1 MPVKN
6 ALCLVAIVLTV
17 ASCGGG
23 GDKSSG
29 PTGPTGNSNPD
40 TFGGSAT
47 ATLVDVNMP
56 GLVYSPNRIDL
67 AQGGT
72 VRFIFT
78 AVAHDVRFNGAT
90 GAPADIQVESNT
102 TVSRTFA
109 NKGTFNFL
117 CTLHSGMTGTVTV
130 H

>member
-1 MPVKN
+1 MPVTKV
-6 ALCLVAIVLTV
+6 LYLVAVALTV

-23 GDKSSG
+23 GDKS
-29 PTGPTGNSNPD
+29 TGPTGNSNTNTN

-56 GLVYSPNRIDL
+56 GLVYNPNNISV

-90 GAPADIQVESNT
+90 GAPADIEVVSNV

-117 CTLHSGMTGTVTV
+117 CTLHAGMTGVVTV

>member
-1 MPVKN
+1 VTKV
-6 ALCLVAIVLTV
+6 LCLLAVALTV

-23 GDKSSG
+23 GDKS
-29 PTGPTGNSNPD
+29 TGPTGNSNPD

-56 GLVYSPNRIDL
+56 GLVFNPNRIDI

-78 AVAHDVRFNGAT
+78 AVAHDVRFNSAA
-90 GAPADIQVESNT
+90 GAPADIQVTANQ

-109 NKGTFNFL
+109 NKGTFNIV
-117 CTLHSGMTGTVTV
+117 CTLHAGMTGAVTV

>member
-1 MPVKN
+1 MPVPN

-23 GDKSSG
+23 GDKS
-29 PTGPTGNSNPD
+29 TGPTANSNPD

-56 GLVYSPNRIDL
+56 GLVYNPNRISI

-78 AVAHDVRFNGAT
+78 AVAHDVRFNGAA
-90 GAPADIQVESNT
+90 GAPADIQVVSNQ
-102 TVSRTFA
+102 TVTRTFA
-109 NKGTFNFL
+109 NKGTFDFV
-117 CTLHSGMTGTVTV
+117 CTLHAGMTGAVTV